1 VALGFGD
8 RDEPNLSG
16 VYAVGDNPVIDVL
29 VPGGLTG
36 YLWVAVADVTGN
48 LYNVLPNINRPEHAL
63 SALGAGGVRRVR
75 VAYGLGEAAAEPG
88 RLAFKVDPTFGK
100 SVVVVLVTDRPLFGE
115 LRPTTESVASFAE
128 ALEAVLAG
136 GSVKILSIA
145 TQFIDS
151 RG

>member
-1 VALGFGD
+1 
-8 RDEPNLSG
+8 
-16 VYAVGDNPVIDVL
+16 
-29 VPGGLTG
+29 
-36 YLWVAVADVTGN
+36 
-48 LYNVLPNINRPEHAL
+48 
-63 SALGAGGVRRVR
+63 VR

-128 ALEAVLAG
+128 ALEAVLAA
-136 GSVKILSIA
+136 GSVKILSIT